1 MRRLAN
7 RIEKAPLAELK
18 CARVQASI
26 ALHANRF
33 NRGVLIRIYQIII
46 DLPRSNWWNI
56 KLYSVSNWGLMK
68 NDWRA
73 RLSSAEE
80 QGWRQLQIV
89 AIEQPAVCLSQAVK
103 CFLKRHSVL

>member
-18 CARVQASI
+18 CARVQALI

-46 DLPRSNWWNI
+46 DLPRSN
-56 KLYSVSNWGLMK
+56 
-68 NDWRA
+68 
-73 RLSSAEE
+73 
-80 QGWRQLQIV
+80 
-89 AIEQPAVCLSQAVK
+89 
-103 CFLKRHSVL
+103 